1 MPWKLR
7 PYQPRDFAAL
17 HRLDQDCFP
26 PGIAYTRAG
35 LRYFL
40 NQNGAQCL
48 VAEEGRRIVGFLVA
62 EENRPLAHIITLDVE
77 EGHRKRG
84 VGTALLKEMEQNLAA
99 RGVQAILL
107 EAAVNNETAVAFWRK
122 HGYRSEAVL
131 KRYYLGRVDAYEMR
145 KVLPGAGEAGR
156 SEEKSRER

>member
-26 PGIAYTRAG
+26 PGISYTKAG

-48 VAEEGRRIVGFLVA
+48 VAEECRRIVGFLVA
-62 EENRPLAHIITLDVE
+62 EDNRPLGHIITLDVE
-77 EGHRKRG
+77 EAQRKRG
-84 VGTALLKEMEQNLAA
+84 LGTALLAEMEGILAA
-99 RGVQAILL
+99 RGVREILL
-107 EAAVNNETAVAFWRK
+107 ETAVNNESAVAFWRK

-131 KRYYLGRVDAYEMR
+131 KRYYLGRVDAHEMR
-145 KVLPGAGEAGR
+145 KTLRGAAEEGGAGKEP
-156 SEEKSRER
+156 RER